1 MAGLVAIGLLIAA
14 VARTSTGAN
23 VIGRVVFFP
32 PAPATNLTDPTAS
45 PASPRPPPASPRAPL
60 PAPAPV
66 SYATDTKRDLST
78 TPATPIGDVDGVGDR
93 SSNLSMG

>member
-45 PASPRPPPASPRAPL
+45 PASPRPPPAIRLTARPPPRAGTCQL
-60 PAPAPV
+60 RHRHQTRPV
-66 SYATDTKRDLST
+66 DYASDTNR
-78 TPATPIGDVDGVGDR
+78 R
-93 SSNLSMG
+93 CRWRR